1 MQVSCALCR
10 VFRQNMERRI
20 GLRGIK
26 LVVSDAHEGIKA
38 AMSKVL
44 DATPQHC
51 RVGSLKKLQS
61 TDSVLVGATSLIG
74 LETHLPEA
82 VVKAITFTTGKYWTE

>member
-1 MQVSCALCR
+1 MQVSCVLCR

-20 GLRGIK
+20 GLRGVK

-38 AMSKVL
+38 AVSKVL
-44 DATPQHC
+44 DATSQHC

-61 TDSVLVGATSLIG
+61 TDSVLVGDPRRRDA
-74 LETHLPEA
+74 
-82 VVKAITFTTGKYWTE
+82 K